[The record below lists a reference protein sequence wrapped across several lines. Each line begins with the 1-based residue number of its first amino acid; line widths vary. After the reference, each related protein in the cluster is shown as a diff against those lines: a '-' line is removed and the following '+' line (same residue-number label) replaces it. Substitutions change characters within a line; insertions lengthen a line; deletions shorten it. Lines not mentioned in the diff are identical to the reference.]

1 MALNLGLESLQGTT
15 DSVVSLEQAFITM
28 QTAELNVITSYNELR
43 NFIKDVINF
52 REVVNTS
59 KKYASEECKEFAADL
74 LGLTVASL
82 EAEQAK
88 DGSNPNE
95 SVKEGFGTK
104 LKKFGIAC
112 IDYLK
117 KFWAW
122 FKQQV
127 SKFIA
132 YVKKAASEFRPIK
145 VSVSIN
151 TLKAAGKVI
160 ATYMKKGGALD
171 LSMLNNADEQ
181 LLNTPEAAEEY
192 YKIASAFVASLVA
205 AAEKCA
211 KTSKDPKEV
220 VTISKLSHRICG
232 SLQRDLARCFKAMSK
247 KMANTAENA
256 QKQQAQQESEKTSQA
271 TDEGGAAQA
280 KAAEKQAAPE
290 TKGAKKKAGK
300 AKASNAKGTKG
311 E

>member
-1 MALNLGLESLQGTT
+1 MALSLGLESLQGTT
-15 DSVVSLEQAFITM
+15 DSVVSLEQSFIAM

-104 LKKFGIAC
+104 LKRYGVAC

-117 KFWAW
+117 KFYAW
-122 FKQQV
+122 FKKQV
-127 SKFIA
+127 AVFIA
-132 YVKKAASEFRPIK
+132 NVNKAVNEYRPIR
-145 VSVSIN
+145 VSLSIN
-151 TLKAAGKVI
+151 VLKAAEKEI
-160 ATYMKKGGALD
+160 AEYMKRGEEGGVLQSFISTLASLAKNSDEQILNSPESAKEYYNLATNFIGALITA
-171 LSMLNNADEQ
+171 AD
-181 LLNTPEAAEEY
+181 
-192 YKIASAFVASLVA
+192 
-205 AAEKCA
+205 KCA
-211 KTSKDPKEV
+211 KTETDAKAV
-220 VTISKLSHRICG
+220 VAINKYAQTICG
-232 SLQRDLARCFKAMSK
+232 RLQKDLARCFKSMSK
-247 KMANTAENA
+247 KMTNNAEAA
-256 QKQQAQQESEKTSQA
+256 QKQQ
-271 TDEGGAAQA
+271 DA
-280 KAAEKQAAPE
+280 KDKNKQ
-290 TKGAKKKAGK
+290 
-300 AKASNAKGTKG
+300 G

>member
-15 DSVVSLEQAFITM
+15 DSVVSLEQTFIAM

-104 LKKFGIAC
+104 LKKFGVAC

-117 KFWAW
+117 KFYAW
-122 FKQQV
+122 FKKQV
-127 SKFIA
+127 AVFIA
-132 YVKKAASEFRPIK
+132 NVKKAANEYRPIT
-145 VSVSIN
+145 VSISID
-151 TLKAAGKVI
+151 TLKAVGKAL
-160 ATYMKKGGALD
+160 ATYMKKGGTLD
-171 LSMLNNADEQ
+171 LSALEKTDRQ
-181 LLNTPEAAEEY
+181 ILNTPESAKEY
-192 YKIASAFVASLVA
+192 YDLATNFIGALTAV
-205 AAEKCA
+205 AEKCA
-211 KTSKDPKEV
+211 KTSTDPKEV
-220 VTISKLSHRICG
+220 VAVNKLSHRVCG
-232 SLQRDLARCFKAMSK
+232 ILQKDLARCFKSMSK
-247 KMANTAENA
+247 KMENNAEAA
-256 QKQQAQQESEKTSQA
+256 QKQQDEK
-271 TDEGGAAQA
+271 D
-280 KAAEKQAAPE
+280 KNKQ
-290 TKGAKKKAGK
+290 
-300 AKASNAKGTKG
+300 G